1 MATKTGV
8 QGWIA
13 GLKKEEVLG
22 TTMAYHEAGAV
33 RGSGPLVLFLH
44 GNPSSSYVWRNVIDT
59 VVAHA
64 PKVCVCAWGALRV
77 RGRAGARRGRGRA
90 AGLDTRS
97 LALDAAA
104 CRFFGAPLGRGHYL
118 LALLSCCARAPPG
131 ALRARRRPPPRPRDM
146 CLTLMCA
153 TCVLCVPCGCVLC
166 AGARVMCVM
175 CDVCLA
181 RAAPSR

>member
-1 MATKTGV
+1 MSCCLTRCGVARVVARARLLETGARRGVATKTGV

-77 RGRAGARRGRGRA
+77 RGRAGAARSRARGRVGYA
-90 AGLDTRS
+90 VVGLG
-97 LALDAAA
+97 
-104 CRFFGAPLGRGHYL
+104 CRGVPLFW
-118 LALLSCCARAPPG
+118 
-131 ALRARRRPPPRPRDM
+131 RPPRKGP
-146 CLTLMCA
+146 LFISVVEL
-153 TCVLCVPCGCVLC
+153 LC
-166 AGARVMCVM
+166 AGAARRA
-175 CDVCLA
+175 A
-181 RAAPSR
+181 RAAPPPAPPA